1 MATNKNTPPNDR
13 LERLC
18 SLTCLQSNTRKSKPS
33 LLTLLVDA
41 ANKTIYPNGVDI
53 FLITEPPTVRRNN
66 KLPNV
71 SNDDFNVFSEIK
83 GRAAIITNKGLISWR
98 CPQYC
103 APDIIV
109 CQTTINGQL
118 TFLVSMYLDG
128 NNLELPPQ
136 FINLIANKGTCSVL
150 IGADSNAHSSLW
162 NSATTNRRGE
172 MVEDFIITNNLQCV
186 NVGNRPTFRHA
197 LGWTSIIDITVADF
211 SLASNIFNWKV
222 DTELHISDHF
232 RISYS
237 INNPNICRLTDV
249 TGWDFKRGNWQLFKT
264 DFDRKLS
271 SWCTARYWNADSIEK
286 KLNDFLMFLE
296 ETLLKTIPRKK
307 FKRKYKYPLWWDHNL
322 SILRAK
328 CRKLAKIKTPIGREN
343 YTSLRREY
351 KKAIITAKRDGWLKF
366 TSEIKYPSDISK
378 FIKNLNDSKNNALG
392 LLKNNAGDYCNNP
405 TESLNVLLSKFFPGH
420 APLSTLESQIK
431 DCDGMA
437 WKTVK
442 NSRLD
447 KTFTVKKIKAAFAY
461 MGSYKSAGPDGYKPI
476 IMKHFGPKALMCL
489 NSLFQAIYSTGYI
502 PIEFRKSKV
511 VFIPK
516 PLKKDYGEA
525 GSFRPISLTQFL
537 FKAMERIIEWYLREH
552 DEKLGQISEFQ
563 HAYSGSKGTD
573 TALSTLVNLIES
585 AILRKQLCLVVSVD
599 IKGAFDN
606 LAFIAIE
613 KAMNDNNYPPLMIRW
628 FMNFLK
634 NRTAIADVLGV
645 KLCIRPMC
653 GTPQG
658 GVLSSRIWNLA
669 FDPLLKLLNQNSP
682 CAPVGFADDGALCFR
697 GIDPETLVEIAQP
710 KINQAVEWGAKNG
723 LTFSVD
729 KTTAVFFSRQKKFHS
744 HVLPKL
750 KKLTIN
756 GAEINPS
763 PSMTYL
769 GVILDQKLN
778 WSLHIDNKVAK
789 AKKFLHLV
797 KPALHHIW
805 GLNPKRMQWI
815 YKQIILPRLTY
826 GCLVWGHSLSNSQ
839 KQKIESVE
847 RVAMQCY
854 APTWKKTPT
863 ASLQILYN
871 QLPSELDIMYVTI
884 KTYIRCK
891 HIFQNNHW
899 DGIAEYAS
907 ANSHLKTVKSLCHE
921 INHEGTPLDQF
932 HNNFMMDPF
941 YSWDP
946 PVRTSLT
953 AVGSDDTDDYQI
965 NLVDNIQASQ
975 DDDPI
980 PTGTFGGSEH
990 VCSRME
996 CCSLHGAHDQQIC
1009 TPTCIYDDADT
1020 SCSRME
1026 CCSLHGDHS
1035 QHIYIPTTECR
1046 HPTSAT
1052 TDAAAVAAAA
1062 GVAVATQPITSPV
1075 VNFRNGDLIPTHL
1088 IPSSTS
1094 RSTQK
1099 TLDQY
1104 DNNYRLFSQ
1113 KLKKDDGL
1121 FIRVITL
1128 KNNLMFL
1135 NFTCKILGTTNVI
1148 EAILASTYIMCS
1160 KLLEHLTKGDTF
1172 LCSLEAGYLTIRNS
1186 IIRNK
1191 HVFNLVE
1198 ILNQIKNKTGLYT
1211 IMEGSK
1217 YDWLEYASHD
1227 TTYLELHVT
1236 PKKDAINQTIMTF
1249 LENKWSSKWENL
1261 KGHAQTKYW
1270 CTGPDPIFSAKLLNL
1285 PRQHLGWCVQFFT
1298 GHGWWRKHLKLANLC
1313 NVHTCRLCKRYDS
1326 IESPIHLFSECTELT
1341 AIRQEIFNTP
1351 YPTTHTTNNTTTHT
1365 NSTQLCQVVEF
1376 ALVGRV
1382 CDLIDIDN
1390 NPLNV
1395 NSSR

>member
-1 MATNKNTPPNDR
+1 MATNKNTSPNAR

-18 SLTCLQSNTRKSKPS
+18 SLTCLQSNTRRSRPS

-41 ANKTIYPNGVDI
+41 ANKTIHPNGVDI
-53 FLITEPPTVRRNN
+53 FLITEPPTVRKTN
-66 KLPNV
+66 KLSNV
-71 SNDDFNVFSEIK
+71 SNDDFNVFSEVK
-83 GRAAIITNKGLISWR
+83 GRAAIITKGLNSWR

-118 TFLVSMYLDG
+118 TYLVSMYLDG
-128 NNLELPPQ
+128 NKLELPQ
-136 FINLIANKGTCSVL
+136 EFIDLIANKGTCSVL

-162 NSATTNRRGE
+162 NSSTTNRRGE
-172 MVEDFIITNNLQCV
+172 LVEDFIITNNLQCV

-197 LGWTSIIDITVADF
+197 MGWTSIIDITVADY

-222 DTELHISDHF
+222 DTDLHISDHF

-237 INNPNICRLTDV
+237 INNPNTCRLTDV
-249 TGWDFKRGNWQLFKT
+249 TDWDFKRGNWQLFKT
-264 DFDRKLS
+264 ELDRKLS
-271 SWCTARYWNADSIEK
+271 RWCNARYWNANSIEE
-286 KLNDFLMFLE
+286 KLNDFLKFLE
-296 ETLLKTIPRKK
+296 ETLIKTIPRKK
-307 FKRKYKYPLWWDHNL
+307 FKRKYKYPTWWDHNL

-378 FIKNLNDSKNNALG
+378 FIKNLNNSKNNALG
-392 LLKNNAGDYCNNP
+392 LLKNSAGDYCNNP
-405 TESLNVLLSKFFPGH
+405 TESLNVLLSKKFPGH
-420 APLSTLESQIK
+420 AALSDLEFQKK

-442 NSRLD
+442 NNRLD
-447 KTFTVKKIKAAFAY
+447 KTFTVKKVKAAFAY

-476 IMKHFGPKALMCL
+476 IMKHFGPKALMCI
-489 NSLFQAIYSTGYI
+489 NNIFQAIYSTGYI

-516 PLKKDYGEA
+516 PLKNDYGEA

-537 FKAMERIIEWYLREH
+537 FKAMERIIEWSLREH

-585 AILRKQLCLVVSVD
+585 AILRKQLCLVISVD

-606 LAFIAIE
+606 LAFMAIE
-613 KAMNDNNYPPLMIRW
+613 KAMKDNNYPPLMIRW

-634 NRTAIADVLGV
+634 NRTAIAEVLGV

-669 FDPLLKLLNQNSP
+669 FDPLLKLLNQDSP

-710 KINQAVEWGAKNG
+710 KINQAVEWGARNG
-723 LTFSVD
+723 LSFSVD
-729 KTTAVFFSRQKKFHS
+729 KTTAVFFSRQRKFHS

-756 GAEINPS
+756 GVEINPS

-778 WSLHIDNKVAK
+778 WSQHIDNKVAK
-789 AKKFLHLV
+789 AKKFLHLI

-826 GCLVWGHSLSNSQ
+826 GCLVWGHSLTNTQ
-839 KQKIESVE
+839 IHKIETVE

-854 APTWKKTPT
+854 ASTWKKNPT

-871 QLPSELDIMYVTI
+871 QLPSQLDIMYVTI

-907 ANSHLKTVKSLCHE
+907 ANSHLKTIKSLCHE
-921 INHEGTPLDQF
+921 IYHEGTPLDLF
-932 HNNFMMDPF
+932 YSNFMMDPY
-941 YSWDP
+941 YSWNP
-946 PVRTSLT
+946 PIRTSLT
-953 AVGSDDTDDYQI
+953 AVGINDTDDYQI
-965 NLVDNIQASQ
+965 NLVDNEQVSQ
-975 DDDPI
+975 DDEPI
-980 PTGTFGGSEH
+980 PTGTYGGVDH
-990 VCSRME
+990 TCNRME
-996 CCSLHGAHDQQIC
+996 F
-1009 TPTCIYDDADT
+1009 
-1020 SCSRME
+1020 
-1026 CCSLHGDHS
+1026 CSLHGDQNH
-1035 QHIYIPTTECR
+1035 HVCKCLTLVIPTTEIR
-1046 HPTSAT
+1046 HPPEAT
-1052 TDAAAVAAAA
+1052 AAAAAEAAAAAVA
-1062 GVAVATQPITSPV
+1062 TQTMIPPEV
-1075 VNFRNGDLIPTHL
+1075 EFHNGALVPLNL

-1094 RSTQK
+1094 KSTQL
-1099 TLDQY
+1099 TLDQFE
-1104 DNNYRLFSQ
+1104 NNYRLFSQ
-1113 KLKKDDGL
+1113 RLKNDDDGL
-1121 FIRVITL
+1121 SVRVITL

-1135 NFTCKILGTTNVI
+1135 NFTFKILGTTNVI

-1160 KLLEHLTKGDTF
+1160 KLLEHFTKGDTF

-1191 HVFNLVE
+1191 HVFNLVD
-1198 ILNQIKNKTGLYT
+1198 ILNQIKDKTGLYT

-1227 TTYLELHVT
+1227 TTHIELFVT
-1236 PKKDAINQTIMTF
+1236 PKKDVINQTIMTF
-1249 LENKWSSKWENL
+1249 LNEIWSTKWENL
-1261 KGHAQTKYW
+1261 RGHAQTKYW
-1270 CTGPDPIFSAKLLNL
+1270 CMGPDPILSAKLLNM
-1285 PRQHLGWCVQFFT
+1285 PREHLGWCIQFFT
-1298 GHGWWRKHLKLANLC
+1298 GHGWWKKHLKLANLC
-1313 NVHTCRLCKRYDS
+1313 NDHTCRLCKRYNS
-1326 IESPIHLFSECTELT
+1326 VESPIHLFSECTELT
-1341 AIRQEIFNTP
+1341 AIRQELFNTP
-1351 YPTTHTTNNTTTHT
+1351 YPTNQSISN
-1365 NSTQLCQVVEF
+1365 QLCQVAEF

-1382 CDLIDIDN
+1382 CDLINIDN
-1390 NPLNV
+1390 NPFNV